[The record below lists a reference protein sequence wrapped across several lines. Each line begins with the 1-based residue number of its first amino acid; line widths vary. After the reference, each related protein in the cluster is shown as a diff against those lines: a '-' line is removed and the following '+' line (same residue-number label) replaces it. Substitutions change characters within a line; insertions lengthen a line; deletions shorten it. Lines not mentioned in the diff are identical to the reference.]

1 MTKKTVVI
9 SATVLALGALLAVGV
24 ISLTDGAGHDHS
36 ISFKSGCI
44 RRDDIEEKI
53 VLKNPA
59 APDDSETLNVTY
71 DKSLEGGDGY
81 SDVYTDG
88 DGNEYVFKDGKL
100 SGYHS
105 SDMRGA
111 GDLADCA
118 GISAEEA
125 CNIAVKAF
133 ESFGI
138 DMSDLKLKKVQDRAD
153 SGFYDICFLRTVGGF
168 YVNEGVTADISY
180 DGKLVSY
187 SSSLLGKFNSLTPD
201 MLSGITE
208 ECLKAYARSQAL
220 EVYGDGITELNLESY
235 TVYADRDGRY
245 YILLAVEIGVDGDKA
260 FADDF
265 KYYLD

>member
-1 MTKKTVVI
+1 
-9 SATVLALGALLAVGV
+9 
-24 ISLTDGAGHDHS
+24 
-36 ISFKSGCI
+36 
-44 RRDDIEEKI
+44 
-53 VLKNPA
+53 
-59 APDDSETLNVTY
+59 
-71 DKSLEGGDGY
+71 
-81 SDVYTDG
+81 
-88 DGNEYVFKDGKL
+88 
-100 SGYHS
+100 
-105 SDMRGA
+105 MRGA
-111 GDLADCA
+111 SDLADCA

-265 KYYLD
+265 KYYLE

>member
-9 SATVLALGALLAVGV
+9 SAAVSALGALLAAGV
-24 ISLTDGAGHDHS
+24 ILLTGRVGHGNS
-36 ISFKSGCI
+36 VSFENGSI
-44 RRDDIEEKI
+44 RRSDVEEKL
-53 VLKNPA
+53 VLKDPA
-59 APDDSETLNVTY
+59 SPDDGESLDVTY

-88 DGNEYVFKDGKL
+88 EGNKYVFKDGKL

-118 GISAEEA
+118 GIGAEEA
-125 CNIAVKAF
+125 CAIAVKAF

-138 DMSDLKLKKVQDRAD
+138 DVSDLKVKRLQERTD
-153 SGFYDICFLRTVGGF
+153 SGIYDITFLRTVGGF

-180 DGKLVSY
+180 DGKLLSY
-187 SSSLLGKFNSLTPD
+187 SSSLNGKFDSLTPD

-208 ECLKAYARSQAL
+208 ESLKAYAREQAI
-220 EVYGDGITELNLESY
+220 EVYGANITKFDLESY

-245 YILLAVEIGVDGDKA
+245 YILLAVGIVTGGNDS
-260 FADDF
+260 FADEF

>member
-9 SATVLALGALLAVGV
+9 SAAVLALGALLAA
-24 ISLTDGAGHDHS
+24 SMFALTDGIGHDHS
-36 ISFKSGCI
+36 VSFKSGSI

-59 APDDSETLNVTY
+59 VPDDSESLDVIY

-88 DGNEYVFKDGKL
+88 AGNEYIFKDGKL

-125 CNIAVKAF
+125 CGIAVKAF

-138 DMSDLKLKKVQDRAD
+138 DMSDLKLKKVQDRTD
-153 SGFYDICFLRTVGGF
+153 SGLYDICFLRTVGGF

-180 DGKLVSY
+180 EGKLVSY

-208 ECLKAYARSQAL
+208 ESLKAYARSQAL
-220 EVYGDGITELNLESY
+220 EVYGDGITELDLESY

-245 YILLAVEIGVDGDKA
+245 YILLAVELGVDGDKA